1 MADMYYSL
9 KQVAEKLNIPEEG
22 VRELV
27 EQGRLR
33 EYPDGSNRWFKIDEV
48 EALMSDTSFMAMQ
61 EQAQPQES
69 PPSQEQAPPPQA
81 KEESL
86 EEEISIAPEAEGGKI
101 EPAGGELVEPAGDE
115 TTVSGQGI
123 SILGETDTEYHL
135 ADDTLGE
142 TKAVSSGRTFAE
154 DLKAGTAKGKTGEA
168 SLEEI
173 EGDVNLDTFGS
184 GSGLLDLSLQ
194 ADDTSLG
201 GILDE
206 IYTPEGEEAKAE
218 APAAA
223 SAAEVAAEAE
233 EILTPPAEEGAV
245 PAEPIAAEPP
255 AMVVKT
261 YVEAGPDAWSG
272 ALGKMLW
279 VPFAVVIYTAI
290 VVTGAIKGVAP
301 ALRTSIQG
309 LIWPIMGGA
318 AVAALLVAGLS
329 FMVGGP
335 KGEKK
340 PKVKKEKPPKKEKP
354 KKEKKAKKAEK
365 GEPEA

>member
-9 KQVAEKLNIPEEG
+9 KQVSERLNIPEEG

-33 EYPDGSNRWFKIDEV
+33 EYPDGPNRWFKIDEV

-61 EQAQPQES
+61 EQAQPAES
-69 PPSQEQAPPPQA
+69 PPSQETPPPPSQESPPPPQA
-81 KEESL
+81 QEQAL
-86 EEEISIAPEAEGGKI
+86 EEEISVAPEAEAGKI
-101 EPAGGELVEPAGDE
+101 EPAGDE

-123 SILGETDTEYHL
+123 SILGETDTEYKL

-154 DLKAGTAKGKTGEA
+154 DLKAGTAKGKTGES

-206 IYTPEGEEAKAE
+206 IYTPEGEEAEKATP
-218 APAAA
+218 PAAA

-233 EILTPPAEEGAV
+233 ELTAPSEEAPM
-245 PAEPIAAEPP
+245 PAEPLAAEPP

-261 YVEAGPDAWSG
+261 YVEAAPDVWSG

-290 VVTGAIKGVAP
+290 IVTGAIKGVAP

-329 FMVGGP
+329 FMVGAP

-354 KKEKKAKKAEK
+354 KKEKKAKK
-365 GEPEA
+365 EA